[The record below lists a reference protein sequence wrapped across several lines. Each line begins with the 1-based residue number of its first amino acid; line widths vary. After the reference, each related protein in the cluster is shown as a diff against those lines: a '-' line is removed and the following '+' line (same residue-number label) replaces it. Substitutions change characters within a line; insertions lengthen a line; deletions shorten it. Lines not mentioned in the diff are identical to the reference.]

1 MKKYEARE
9 GAPFKKE
16 VAQAYGDRLDYI
28 ASQNKGKITPSRVV
42 DDATQST
49 SPFHDYFEWDNK
61 KASDE
66 YRLHQARMLI
76 NHIVELVVIEG
87 VQSKQKSYF
96 SVRNGGGKLVYV
108 NLKTAVTKTS
118 YRDQLLGR
126 LISTMENA
134 TELMKMFK
142 GN

>member
-16 VAQAYGDRLDYI
+16 VAQKYGDRLDYI
-28 ASQNKGKITPSRVV
+28 LSQNKGKITPSKVV
-42 DDATQST
+42 DDATHSS

-61 KASDE
+61 KASNE
-66 YRLHQARMLI
+66 YRLHQARQLI
-76 NHIVELVVIEG
+76 NHLIEVVVIEG
-87 VQSKQKSYF
+87 VQSKQKSFF
-96 SVRNGGGKLVYV
+96 SVTNGGGKKVYV
-108 NLKTAVTKTS
+108 TLKTAISNIS